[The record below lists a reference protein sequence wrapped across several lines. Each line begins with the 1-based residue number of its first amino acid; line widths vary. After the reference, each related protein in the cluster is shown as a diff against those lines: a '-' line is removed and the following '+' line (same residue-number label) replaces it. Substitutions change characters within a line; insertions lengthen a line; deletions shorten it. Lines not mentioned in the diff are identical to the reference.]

1 MAGRGLGQLFA
12 RKSVEQMHA
21 ENESGELKKSLG
33 AVNLVLL
40 GIGCIIGTGIFVL
53 TGRAAAEFAGP
64 GIMISFVI
72 TGTLCALVAICYSE
86 LAAAIPVSGS
96 AYSYSYASLGEFVAW
111 IMGVLLLLEYGVA
124 ASTVAVGWSGYTTS
138 LLHDLGINLP
148 HALTQAPGVLVAT
161 SGIDVTAIDPQVAL
175 AGTTGI
181 LSDGTQVVFDKAA
194 QAVLSGQFPIEIK
207 DYSVVAD
214 RLLEVGANNTATLIE
229 GVKAT
234 LHTVTEGAATTQ
246 QQVDVAANTAITFVA
261 NSKVSLPAE
270 AIAALAP
277 GQTVG
282 SIVNLPALIG
292 ILAVTA
298 LLTLGVSESANV
310 NNIVVAI
317 KVTVVVAFIV
327 IGFFY
332 VNPANWSPLI
342 PDQVPAPP
350 PGSDMSVGGQIWT
363 ALGNVITGQSRES
376 AYGVGGLI
384 AAASTIFFAYI
395 GFEAVS
401 TAGAEAKN
409 PARDMPIG
417 IIGSLVVCTIL
428 YILTCAVLVGIVPYY
443 ELNDPAPIAKAVN
456 QIGLPWFAFL
466 VKVGAFAGLSSVM
479 LVLLYGQTRI
489 FYTMARDGLLP
500 SVFAKINPKTQTPVL
515 NTIVV
520 GVIAAGF
527 AGFTGLDFLGDT
539 TNVGTLV
546 AFMLICVTVV
556 YLRFARPNMNR
567 PFKMPTW
574 AITIIAVV
582 GAAMCFMLVM
592 SLMSSEQTRN
602 FFIPYLVVGILF
614 YFGYGMWNSKLAKGV
629 TVTGHEANPDL
640 EAKGLTDVEPPFKK

>member
-1 MAGRGLGQLFA
+1 
-12 RKSVEQMHA
+12 MHA
-21 ENESGELKKSLG
+21 ENASGELKKSLG
-33 AVNLVLL
+33 AINLVLL

-175 AGTTGI
+175 AGATGI
-181 LSDGTQVVFDKAA
+181 LGDGTQVVFDKTA

-207 DYSVVAD
+207 DYTVVAD
-214 RLLEVGANNTATLIE
+214 RLLEVGGNNTATLVE

-246 QQVDVAANTAITFVA
+246 QQVDVAANTAITFVEK
-261 NSKVSLPAE
+261 SKVSLPAE

-282 SIVNLPALIG
+282 SMVNLPALLG
-292 ILAVTA
+292 VLAVTA

-332 VNPANWSPLI
+332 VNPDNWVPLI

-350 PGSDMSVGGQIWT
+350 PGSDMSVGGQIWD
-363 ALGNVITGQSRES
+363 ALGNIITGQSRES

-417 IIGSLVVCTIL
+417 IIGSLVICTIL
-428 YILTCAVLVGIVPYY
+428 YILTCAVLVGIVPYT

-574 AITIIAVV
+574 AITVIAVL
-582 GAAMCFMLVM
+582 GATMCFVLVM

-602 FFIPYLVVGILF
+602 FFIPYLVVGVLF
-614 YFGYGMWNSKLAKGV
+614 YFAYGMWNSKLAKGV

-640 EAKGLTDVEPPFKK
+640 ESKGLTDVEPPFKK

>member
-12 RKSVEQMHA
+12 RKSIEQMHA
-21 ENESGELKKSLG
+21 ENASGELKKSLG

-72 TGTLCALVAICYSE
+72 TGVLCALVAICYSE

-148 HALTQAPGVLVAT
+148 AALTAAPGVEVTDPVTGAVVIGVMNVPAFV
-161 SGIDVTAIDPQVAL
+161 GIC
-175 AGTTGI
+175 
-181 LSDGTQVVFDKAA
+181 
-194 QAVLSGQFPIEIK
+194 
-207 DYSVVAD
+207 
-214 RLLEVGANNTATLIE
+214 
-229 GVKAT
+229 
-234 LHTVTEGAATTQ
+234 
-246 QQVDVAANTAITFVA
+246 
-261 NSKVSLPAE
+261 
-270 AIAALAP
+270 
-277 GQTVG
+277 
-282 SIVNLPALIG
+282 
-292 ILAVTA
+292 AVTA
-298 LLTLGVSESANV
+298 LLTLGISESANV

-350 PGSDMSVGGQIWT
+350 PGSDMSVFGQIWT
-363 ALGNVITGQSRES
+363 ALGNVVTGQSRDS

-417 IIGSLVVCTIL
+417 ILGSLIICTIL
-428 YILTCAVLVGIVPYY
+428 YILTCAVLVGIVPYT

-456 QIGLPWFAFL
+456 AIGLPWFAFL

-500 SVFAKINPKTQTPVL
+500 SVFAKVNQKTQTPIL

-527 AGFTGLDFLGDT
+527 AGFTSLDFLGDT
-539 TNVGTLV
+539 TNVGTLM

-556 YLRFARPNMNR
+556 YLRFARPNMHR
-567 PFKMPTW
+567 PFKIPTW
-574 AITIIAVV
+574 AITIIAVL
-582 GAAMCFMLVM
+582 GATMCFLLVM

-602 FFIPYLVVGILF
+602 FFIPYLVIGVLF
-614 YFGYGMWNSKLAKGV
+614 YFVYGMWNSKLAKGEYI
-629 TVTGHEANPDL
+629 TGHEANPDL